1 MPKIAGS
8 SDSVEK
14 LKNVHSEDAE
24 VEGKKSDRRGPEADF
39 FHGDTSH
46 SGTQKIAKVE
56 SRWPHACK
64 KIRGF
69 AFFLLLSCS
78 QMHFNGYG
86 LTKVEQ
92 LWAFEAQKII

>member
-39 FHGDTSH
+39 FHGDTGH

-56 SRWPHACK
+56 SR
-64 KIRGF
+64 
-69 AFFLLLSCS
+69 
-78 QMHFNGYG
+78 
-86 LTKVEQ
+86 
-92 LWAFEAQKII
+92 